1 MLFRSD
7 RSRPQRSE
15 GWAERRRFDLLKPSG
30 HVSEVGTFQGTRAAA
45 PPEAGFAFFI
55 AFFIL
60 FFVVIAFFCLINHT
74 AAVAVALIG
83 HRLEVSH
90 SGPSQLPPGQVLL
103 PLHAG

>member
-1 MLFRSD
+1 
-7 RSRPQRSE
+7 
-15 GWAERRRFDLLKPSG
+15 
-30 HVSEVGTFQGTRAAA
+30 VGTFQGTRAAP
-45 PPEAGFAFFI
+45 PPEAGFTFFI

-90 SGPSQLPPGQVLL
+90 SGPEEHALTLTRLFTCGSCDASCLL
-103 PLHAG
+103 AKHCFRCMPVELLNFARRCP